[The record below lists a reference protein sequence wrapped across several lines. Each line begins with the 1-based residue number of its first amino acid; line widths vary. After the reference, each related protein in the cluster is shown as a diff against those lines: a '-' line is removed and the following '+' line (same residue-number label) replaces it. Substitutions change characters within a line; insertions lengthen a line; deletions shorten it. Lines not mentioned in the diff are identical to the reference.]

1 MTLKTMCV
9 GVQIREN
16 PEPLEHRGKFCKIK
30 NKKIL
35 WKQENDLV
43 TLDPS

>member
-1 MTLKTMCV
+1 MCV

-16 PEPLEHRGKFCKIK
+16 PEPLEHRGKSMKLK
-30 NKKIL
+30 TEKIL